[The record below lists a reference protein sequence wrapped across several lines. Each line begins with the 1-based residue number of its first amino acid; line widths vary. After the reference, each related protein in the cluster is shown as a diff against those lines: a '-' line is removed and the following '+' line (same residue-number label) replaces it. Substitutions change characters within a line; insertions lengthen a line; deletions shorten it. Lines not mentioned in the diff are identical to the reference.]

1 MATIV
6 DYADF
11 DPQADCEAIH
21 DAMDGLGTDED
32 KITEIITYRSNAQ
45 RQEIK
50 VLYAQMFGEGLEDA
64 LKSELGNHYEDVVL
78 ALFKTSVEYQ
88 ASEIHDAIKGLGTD
102 EGALIEILCTS
113 TNQQIEE
120 IKETYNQLFEAD
132 MVEDIDNDMSGNVCR
147 LLYSLAQ
154 AARSEDEDVD
164 DDLAVEDAEALIEAG
179 EASWGTDESRFNV
192 VLASRSFTQLAET
205 FSHYAVRSERSIIE
219 AIESE
224 MSGDVQ
230 DGMLA
235 IVDAVYSK
243 TNYFAKRLYN
253 SMKGA
258 GTDDR
263 TLIRVM
269 VSRSEVDLADI
280 RSAFQDLYEQSLEEF
295 IENDCSGDYK
305 RCLLQLA
312 KGNNYCY

>member
-21 DAMDGLGTDED
+21 DAMDGLGTDEE

-50 VLYAQMFGEGLEDA
+50 VMYGQMFGEGLEDA

-78 ALFKTSVEYQ
+78 SLFKTSVEYQ

-205 FSHYAVRSERSIIE
+205 FAHYAVRSERSIIE

-224 MSGDVQ
+224 MSGDVK